1 MAKIIIPT
9 PLRKFTDNQSRFE
22 TSTTTVGAAVNDLVD
37 TYPNLRSHL
46 LDESGNIRSFIKIF
60 VGEDDIKSLN
70 QGETAVAEGTTI
82 SIIPAIAGGSF

>member
-60 VGEDDIKSLN
+60 VGEDDIKSLD
-70 QGETAVAEGTTI
+70 QGETVVAEGTTI

>member
-22 TSTTTVGAAVNDLVD
+22 TSTDTVGAAVNDLVD
-37 TYPNLRSHL
+37 TYPNLRHHL
-46 LDESGNIRSFIKIF
+46 LDDSGNIRSFIKIF
-60 VGEDDIKSLN
+60 VGEDDIKSLDQQN
-70 QGETAVAEGTTI
+70 TAVAEGTTI